1 MTRWPAVACRSEPF
15 RPMSRKVS
23 QLPGNCCH
31 GRSAP
36 SRRSLRHLP
45 GRPDPAVDRLRGRK
59 AARRRRLHGRGS
71 APGLLRA
78 ARLQLGR
85 PRDRARH
92 RRAGDRRVRVVRL
105 RRRALRLVRRHA
117 QGALSRAVPRR
128 SQLAAAR
135 RCVRG
140 QDLRAHL
147 VPGRRAR
154 RHPGRRRPGGDRDL
168 SRRLLRPARAQRAR
182 PAAPAAWHRARAHAR
197 GDARLGR
204 VLRVRRHL
212 LRQVSRHLQRDR
224 REEGGE
230 RGGDRRRPA
239 ARRRSRLPDEHRRQ
253 AAARGQNDRGAP
265 CRRGAGRHDHG
276 ACDRRAGASASGAA
290 AMTHVA
296 TSPRFKENAKAALAD
311 PELQNALKFVE
322 VNFIARRREVAD
334 RLPEFD
340 ALRDSARDIKNHTLA
355 HLDLYLEAYEAKVT
369 AAGGHVHYAVTAED
383 AKGIVLDIC
392 RRLGARTVTKGKSMI
407 GEEIA
412 INDHLEANGIT
423 PVETDL
429 GEYIIQLRHEI
440 PSHIIAPAVHLT
452 KAQIEADFRRAH
464 DKLPADRNLGEPTSL
479 LAEARAVLRE
489 KFLAAD
495 VGITG
500 ANFLV
505 AETGTSIIVTNEG
518 NGDLTQTL
526 PKAHIVLASIEKLV
540 PTLED
545 VSQML
550 RVLARS
556 ATGQEMSV
564 YTTLSTG
571 PRRADDPDGPGEY
584 HVVILDNGR
593 SSMLGG
599 DFGDMLRCIRCGAC
613 MNHCPVYHAVGGHA
627 YGWVYPGPMGAVLT
641 PSLIGV
647 DQAGHL
653 PNAST
658 FCGRC
663 EEICPVR
670 IPLPRMMRSW
680 REREFERHLSPATA
694 RAGLGLW
701 AFFARRPRFYGLA
714 TSLAMRLLALAG
726 RRKGRFQWLPF
737 ASGWTRHR
745 DFPAPT
751 GATFQARWHARKDA
765 R

>member
-1 MTRWPAVACRSEPF
+1 
-15 RPMSRKVS
+15 
-23 QLPGNCCH
+23 
-31 GRSAP
+31 
-36 SRRSLRHLP
+36 
-45 GRPDPAVDRLRGRK
+45 
-59 AARRRRLHGRGS
+59 
-71 APGLLRA
+71 
-78 ARLQLGR
+78 
-85 PRDRARH
+85 
-92 RRAGDRRVRVVRL
+92 
-105 RRRALRLVRRHA
+105 
-117 QGALSRAVPRR
+117 
-128 SQLAAAR
+128 
-135 RCVRG
+135 
-140 QDLRAHL
+140 
-147 VPGRRAR
+147 
-154 RHPGRRRPGGDRDL
+154 
-168 SRRLLRPARAQRAR
+168 
-182 PAAPAAWHRARAHAR
+182 
-197 GDARLGR
+197 
-204 VLRVRRHL
+204 
-212 LRQVSRHLQRDR
+212 
-224 REEGGE
+224 
-230 RGGDRRRPA
+230 
-239 ARRRSRLPDEHRRQ
+239 
-253 AAARGQNDRGAP
+253 
-265 CRRGAGRHDHG
+265 
-276 ACDRRAGASASGAA
+276 
-290 AMTHVA
+290 
-296 TSPRFKENAKAALAD
+296 
-311 PELQNALKFVE
+311 
-322 VNFIARRREVAD
+322 
-334 RLPEFD
+334 
-340 ALRDSARDIKNHTLA
+340 
-355 HLDLYLEAYEAKVT
+355 
-369 AAGGHVHYAVTAED
+369 VTAED
-383 AKGIVLDIC
+383 AKRIVLDLC
-392 RRLGARTVTKGKSMI
+392 KKFGALTVTKGKSMI

-452 KAQIEADFRRAH
+452 KAQIEADFRRVH
-464 DKLPADRNLGEPTSL
+464 DKLPADRNLTEPTSL
-479 LAEARAVLRE
+479 LAEARGILRE

-545 VSQML
+545 VAQLL

-599 DFGDMLRCIRCGAC
+599 DFADMLRCIRCGAC

-641 PSLIGV
+641 PSLIGI

-663 EEICPVR
+663 EEVCPVR

-694 RAGLGLW
+694 RAGLGVW
-701 AFFARRPRFYGLA
+701 AFFAKRPRLYGLA
-714 TSLAMRLLALAG
+714 TGLLARVLALVG
-726 RRKGRFQWLPF
+726 RHKGRFGWLPF
-737 ASGWTRHR
+737 AGGWTSHR
-745 DFPAPT
+745 EFPAPQ
-751 GATFQARWHARKDA
+751 GATFRAQWKARSAGRPGQ
-765 R
+765 RP